1 MLNENYLIWL
11 DWMDAIILAAGRTY
25 AFLVLAKM
33 LGEIK
38 INKTLYRLAGCI
50 LTITSAFS
58 ILSDKSIELLFL
70 LGMIDNWII
79 LKVVYRS
86 SVLQRWIIAVA
97 YVASVV
103 VAESIVYGFIYTVY
117 YIEIVPNALMLRM
130 LQTIGM
136 CMVNGILGVEA
147 HVYKDLNQC
156 IRHDKWDESMIL
168 LPIAMNSLVLL
179 SIFSYVRS
187 YWIEGGRFS
196 WGILVMSAGML
207 VTNITIVL
215 SARRLSKSYEI
226 EMEQRE
232 AQKRSEAEYKY
243 YSHLEAEQERIR
255 LLYHDINNHISCIK
269 EVAKGQSEITKYIN
283 ALEKEVTITT
293 EIYKTGCSVVD
304 AILRQKS
311 IDCDKERIQL
321 RVNLDLRP
329 CSFVSDKD
337 LCSIFANAI
346 DNAIESCQKIKDE
359 HIKRYIYM
367 ESQVTQ
373 GFLII
378 KVKNSKEHNNEW
390 VNNQLITQKKDKKLH
405 GLGLK
410 NIKRALE
417 NYNGEYLIKED
428 ENEFYLKLVIPIKV
442 KKCN

>member
-1 MLNENYLIWL
+1 MLNENYLVWL
-11 DWMDAIILAAGRTY
+11 DWMDAIILATGRTY

-50 LTITSAFS
+50 LTITSALS
-58 ILSDKSIELLFL
+58 ILSNESIELLFL

-86 SVLQRWIIAVA
+86 SILQRWIIAVA

-103 VAESIVYGFIYTVY
+103 VAESIVYGFIYTIY
-117 YIEIVPNALMLRM
+117 FIDIIPNAFILRM
-130 LQTIGM
+130 LQTIAM
-136 CMVNGILGVEA
+136 FMVNGILVLESQ
-147 HVYKDLNQC
+147 VYKDLNQC
-156 IRHDKWDESMIL
+156 IRHDKWDESMIV
-168 LPIAMNSLVLL
+168 LPIAMNSVVLL
-179 SIFSYVRS
+179 SIFSYVRA
-187 YWIEGGRFS
+187 YWIEGDRFS
-196 WGILVMSAGML
+196 WGILVMSVGML
-207 VTNITIVL
+207 ITNITIVL
-215 SARRLSKSYEI
+215 SARKLSKSYEI

-243 YSHLEAEQERIR
+243 YSHLEKEQERIR

-269 EVAKGQSEITKYIN
+269 EVAKGQTEIAKYIDV
-283 ALEKEVTITT
+283 LEKEVTITT
-293 EIYKTGCSVVD
+293 EIYKTGCWVVD

-311 IDCDKERIQL
+311 IVCDKEQIQL

-329 CSFVSDKD
+329 CDFVSDKD
-337 LCSIFANAI
+337 LCSIFANVI

-373 GFLII
+373 GFLVI
-378 KVKNSKEHNNEW
+378 KVKNSKEHINEW
-390 VNNQLITQKKDKKLH
+390 VDNQLITQKKDKKLH
-405 GLGLK
+405 GLGLR

-417 NYNGEYLIKED
+417 NYNGEYIIKED
-428 ENEFYLKLVIPIKV
+428 TNEFYLKLVIPIKV